1 MKSKWAEIRNNFF
14 DEEDRVVCIDAWLTD
29 DGNEEGK
36 VIAKINVDTQKIT
49 YIDNDAKK
57 DKYANEMIKEVF
69 SDIKNGLY
77 KEN

>member
-14 DEEDRVVCIDAWLTD
+14 DEEDRVVCIDAGLTD
-29 DGNEEGK
+29 DSNEEGK
-36 VIAKINVDTQKIT
+36 IIAKINVDTQKIT

-57 DKYANEMIKEVF
+57 DKYANEMIQEVF